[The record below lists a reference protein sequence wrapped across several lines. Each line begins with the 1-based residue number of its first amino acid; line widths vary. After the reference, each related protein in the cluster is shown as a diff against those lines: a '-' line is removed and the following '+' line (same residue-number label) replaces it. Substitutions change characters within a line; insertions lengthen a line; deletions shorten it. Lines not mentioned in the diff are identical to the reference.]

1 MFKTMFF
8 DWLFPFSKWTLLGFV
23 GEGEGGS
30 GDGEGDGGAG
40 DGDAPAAG
48 AGDGGE
54 GDGDDKGGEGD
65 PAGQG
70 DGSVEDFS
78 DPDFDY
84 ESWLDKRGGAKS
96 VAKELARIKGELAKA
111 KTPKAPERQAEPPK
125 VPGVQKSIIEA
136 LMGHPK
142 GKQAIEHLKSVKLQ
156 DRDIESLVELAE
168 IVADAKVRQGTSRYA
183 DRMARAGLKDVIT
196 ELGQKDEYKFIVSKY
211 SGEVESELKR
221 MKVSPEF
228 WEDPLVVEQALRSIG
243 FAKLSK
249 KSASG
254 DDGDGRPPK
263 KVSEGGDFGAGSGGS
278 GGLSNA
284 EVHEYAANAGIK
296 ILDRE
301 GFNNCRAALIAR
313 NKAMAIREGAA
324 NK

>member
-8 DWLFPFSKWTLLGFV
+8 EWLFPFSKMMMLGID
-23 GEGEGGS
+23 GERGGGS
-30 GDGEGDGGAG
+30 GDGEDDGGAG

-54 GDGDDKGGEGD
+54 GDDKGGEGD

-111 KTPKAPERQAEPPK
+111 KTPKEPERKAVPPV
-125 VPGVQKSIIEA
+125 VPGVSKSIIEA
-136 LMGHPK
+136 LMGLPK
-142 GKQAIEHLKSVKLQ
+142 GKAAIEHLRSVKLQ
-156 DRDIESLVELAE
+156 DRDIEAFLDLQE
-168 IVADAKVRQGTSRYA
+168 IVAEGKTRQATSRYA
-183 DRMARAGLKDVIT
+183 DRMARQGLKDTVA

-211 SGEVESELKR
+211 SGEVEAELKR

-228 WEDPLVVEQALRSIG
+228 WEDPLVVERALRSIG

-278 GGLSNA
+278 GGVSSA
-284 EVHEYAANAGIK
+284 EVHEYASNAGIK

-301 GFNNCRAALIAR
+301 GFNNARAALIAR